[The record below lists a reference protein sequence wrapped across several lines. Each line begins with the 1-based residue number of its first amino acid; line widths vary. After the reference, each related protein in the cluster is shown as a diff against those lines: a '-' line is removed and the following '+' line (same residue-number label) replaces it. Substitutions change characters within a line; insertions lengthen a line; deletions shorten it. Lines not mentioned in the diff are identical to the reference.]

1 MQKKDLK
8 KKKFITTTGKTMNEV
23 KSNKDYNPEMHS
35 AEHILNQTMVRMFNR
50 GRSFS
55 NHIERKKSK
64 CDYHFDRNLT
74 ESEVESINKKVN
86 EVIQRDLQVTEE
98 FLNRDEAIN
107 NFKLSQLPD
116 DAGDTIRIIKIGDYD
131 ACPCSGVHVSSTKE
145 IGMFQIISTS
155 YENEVLRVRF
165 KLAKDN

>member
-1 MQKKDLK
+1 MVKMD
-8 KKKFITTTGKTMNEV
+8 EV

-55 NHIERKKSK
+55 NHIEKKKSK

-74 ESEVESINKKVN
+74 GEEITAINKKVN
-86 EVIQRDLQVTEE
+86 EIILQDLPVTEE
-98 FLNRDEAIN
+98 FLHRDEAIKN
-107 NFKLSQLPD
+107 YKLSQLPE
-116 DAGDTIRIIKIGDYD
+116 DAGEIIRIIKIGDYD

-145 IGMFQIISTS
+145 IGKFQLISTS
-155 YENEVLRVRF
+155 FEEGVLRVRF
-165 KLAKDN
+165 KLPRV

>member
-1 MQKKDLK
+1 MVK
-8 KKKFITTTGKTMNEV
+8 MNEV

-55 NHIERKKSK
+55 NHIEKKKSK

-74 ESEVESINKKVN
+74 GEEITAINKKVN
-86 EVIQRDLQVTEE
+86 EIILQDLPVTEE
-98 FLNRDEAIN
+98 FLHRDEAIKN
-107 NFKLSQLPD
+107 YKLSQLPE
-116 DAGDTIRIIKIGDYD
+116 DAGEIIRIIKIGDYD

-145 IGMFQIISTS
+145 IGKFQLISTS
-155 YENEVLRVRF
+155 FEEGVLRVRF
-165 KLAKDN
+165 KLPRE